1 MSENGPLLDCKSVYS
16 GSIPLPASNPLTGN
30 SVVSIARERGV
41 TAGGQAEAGLEMP
54 SHVALVGKAYSVGGV
69 GKRGAARDLGP
80 HVLEATADEVAVRR
94 GAEPVAEATGEGVAV
109 EAGLLL
115 QRRAGDGA
123 SGGVEEAA
131 RGIEGFLGQ
140 TPRDRGRTGPA
151 REGVRER
158 GN

>member
-1 MSENGPLLDCKSVYS
+1 MLH
-16 GSIPLPASNPLTGN
+16 
-30 SVVSIARERGV
+30 VVTAVRERGV

-69 GKRGAARDLGP
+69 GKRGAVRDLGS
-80 HVLEATADEVAVRR
+80 HVLKATAEEVAVRR

-109 EAGLLL
+109 EAGLFLPH
-115 QRRAGDGA
+115 RGGDGT
-123 SGGVEEAA
+123 SGVVEDAA

-140 TPRDRGRTGPA
+140 TPRDRKRTGPA
-151 REGVRER
+151 REGVREH